1 MIIQPSDFQITLS
14 RRKCKFM
21 CGFFFAFSIPLCKEM
36 ADGLRICFDY
46 TLPLILL
53 YASEKAQLDRLI
65 STHKLKSQTSNRC
78 VYIDRKII
86 HVKMINHAVPK
97 IFLKNL

>member
-1 MIIQPSDFQITLS
+1 MKKMIL
-14 RRKCKFM
+14 
-21 CGFFFAFSIPLCKEM
+21 FFFFSIPLCKEM

-65 STHKLKSQTSNRC
+65 STHKQKPQTSNRC
-78 VYIDRKII
+78 VYVHIKII
-86 HVKMINHAVPK
+86 NQAVSK
-97 IFLKNL
+97 TWEIIKK